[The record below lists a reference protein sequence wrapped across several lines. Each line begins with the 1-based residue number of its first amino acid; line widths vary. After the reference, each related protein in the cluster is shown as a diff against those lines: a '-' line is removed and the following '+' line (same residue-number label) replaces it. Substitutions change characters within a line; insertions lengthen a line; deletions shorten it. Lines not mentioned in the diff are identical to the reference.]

1 MTAFRIIAALA
12 LIGLAAWIARDLL
25 RRMHSWKAAW
35 QLLHREVSASR
46 AARHGGTAPAPLK
59 DALRRIIY
67 VFAGAF
73 LILLALSGFAPVLLM
88 GAHVSGMLLVLH
100 VTIAPLFALSLCA
113 LALFWAHRLRFNRS
127 DLQVVRDI
135 RHHATPE
142 EEPLTRFMLKC
153 GFWTILLLSLPL
165 MLTIIL
171 SLFPIF
177 GTEGE
182 AMLIRLHGYSALL
195 LLLAAVAE
203 IHLTFVFM
211 ARKE

>member
-1 MTAFRIIAALA
+1 MDFRGSAPPDEKPEG
-12 LIGLAAWIARDLL
+12 GLAGSSPRGQRLPRGRARGND
-25 RRMHSWKAAW
+25 
-35 QLLHREVSASR
+35 AS
-46 AARHGGTAPAPLK
+46 PLK
-59 DALRRIIY
+59 NALRRITY
-67 VFAGAF
+67 LFAGAF
-73 LILLALSGFAPVLLM
+73 LILLALSGFIPVLIT

-113 LALFWAHRLRFNRS
+113 LALLWAHRLRFDRS
-127 DLQVVRDI
+127 DLQVVLDI
-135 RHHATPE
+135 RNHATPPG
-142 EEPLTRFMLKC
+142 EPLIRFMLKC
-153 GFWTILLLSLPL
+153 GFWAILVLSLPL

-195 LLLAAVAE
+195 LVLAAVAE

-211 ARKE
+211 ARKEYTT